1 MAFRL
6 IVSDLGN
13 LPLDYLNRLDLS
25 YFENGRVFLFSYETV
40 IKFMEISEQLTSTK
54 AAFR

>member
-1 MAFRL
+1 MVFRL

-13 LPLDYLNRLDLS
+13 LSLDYLNRLDLS

-40 IKFMEISEQLTSTK
+40 IKFMEISEQLK
-54 AAFR
+54 IGRAHV

>member
-1 MAFRL
+1 MVFRL

-25 YFENGRVFLFSYETV
+25 YFENGRVFFSYKAV
-40 IKFMEISEQLTSTK
+40 IKFMEILEQLTSTK